1 MEKENIRITEKGIAL
16 CEIWKLQ
23 TITIFFGIINILI
36 QIILLTLL
44 LLK

>member
-1 MEKENIRITEKGIAL
+1 MGKGNIKITEKGIVL
-16 CEIWKLQ
+16 CETWKLQ
-23 TITIFFGIINILI
+23 TITITFGIINILI